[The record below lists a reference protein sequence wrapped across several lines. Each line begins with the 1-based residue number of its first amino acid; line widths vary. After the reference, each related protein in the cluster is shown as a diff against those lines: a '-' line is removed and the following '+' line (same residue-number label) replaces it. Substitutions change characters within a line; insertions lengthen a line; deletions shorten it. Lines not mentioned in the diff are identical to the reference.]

1 MLCRALT
8 ALPGRKSQ
16 VAAAQ
21 PQEKAE
27 GGGGTILGSVGL
39 RKGFLGD
46 PGLEMSPEK
55 EWERAENSSLFLKQG

>member
-1 MLCRALT
+1 M
-8 ALPGRKSQ
+8 
-16 VAAAQ
+16 AAPK

-27 GGGGTILGSVGL
+27 GGGGTILGGVGL

-55 EWERAENSSLFLKQG
+55 EWERAETPILKEG